1 MLCFEKYLL
10 FHPNGFL
17 RKMNNF
23 ATENISGQG
32 ILHDEDVS
40 LFAE

>member
-1 MLCFEKYLL
+1 MLYLEKYLL

-17 RKMNNF
+17 WKMNNF

-32 ILHDEDVS
+32 KFHDEDVS

>member
-1 MLCFEKYLL
+1 MLYFEKYLL

-32 ILHDEDVS
+32 ILHGEDIS
-40 LFAE
+40 LFTE